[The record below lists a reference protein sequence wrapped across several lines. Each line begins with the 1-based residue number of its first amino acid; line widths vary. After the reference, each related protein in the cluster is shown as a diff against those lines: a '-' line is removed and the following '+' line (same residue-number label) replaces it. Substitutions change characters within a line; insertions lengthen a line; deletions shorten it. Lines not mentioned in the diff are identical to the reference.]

1 MTWKSHIAK
10 MKKDREIL
18 SWSEET
24 VNQSRTCGGISAR
37 RRTQNGGMRSM
48 TIRVG
53 IMGYGNLG
61 RGVECALKQNPD
73 MELTAVFTR
82 RDPGSVKILTEGVNV
97 YPAKDAKDLADQVDV
112 LILCGGSATDLPEQT
127 PEYAKYFN
135 VVDSFDT
142 HAKIPEHFAAVDKA
156 AKEAGNTAVIS
167 AGWDPG
173 MFSLNRLY
181 GSAVL
186 PDGKD
191 YTFWGRGVSQGHS
204 DAIRRIAGVKD
215 ARQYTIP
222 VESAL
227 EAIRS
232 GETPELTTRQKH
244 TRECFV
250 VAEEGADLAAIEKEI
265 VTMPNYF
272 ADYDTTVH
280 FISQEEMERD
290 HRSLPHGGFVIRSG
304 KTGWDLEHNH
314 VIEYSLKLDSNP
326 EFTSS
331 VIVACARAA
340 YRMRQEGMTGCK
352 TILDFPPA
360 YLSSKSGEELRKELL

>member
-1 MTWKSHIAK
+1 
-10 MKKDREIL
+10 
-18 SWSEET
+18 
-24 VNQSRTCGGISAR
+24 
-37 RRTQNGGMRSM
+37 M

-156 AKEAGNTAVIS
+156 ARAAGNTAVIS

-340 YRMRQEGMTGCK
+340 YRMKQEGMTGCK
-352 TILDFPPA
+352 TILDLPPA